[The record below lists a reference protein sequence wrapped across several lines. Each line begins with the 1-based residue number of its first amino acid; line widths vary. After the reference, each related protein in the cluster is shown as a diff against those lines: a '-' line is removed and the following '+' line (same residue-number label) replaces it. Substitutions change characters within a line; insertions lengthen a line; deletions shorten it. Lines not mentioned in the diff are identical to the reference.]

1 VSDKSEAE
9 RLDRAL
15 ETIDQ
20 SKRDAMRKLITTA
33 AFAVPVV
40 ASFAIDG
47 LVVSPALAANGSS
60 S

>member
-1 VSDKSEAE
+1 MSDKSEAE
-9 RLDRAL
+9 RLERAL

-47 LVVSPALAANGSS
+47 LVVSPALAANSIGS
-60 S
+60 